1 MSLTPLVE
9 NKKKQKKQYFTQ
21 ETEDAIIRYNG
32 SSDFDERSRIYE
44 REIHYAFFKLTQ
56 NIIHTF
62 KFYYT
67 DVEDI
72 EDLQHELME
81 FLLTKIHLFH
91 HSRNI
96 NDRLN
101 KIINKTFKEE
111 NQYNHHDYRIH
122 LDKLVEGSFVEFMN
136 DSPKVT
142 QQDINNFINTLQVSK
157 ECLEKLK
164 TLTPPKAFSYFGT
177 ITKRWLIIENDKNY
191 KKKKKVDRVDMN
203 ELDENIS
210 TGEIISTNDNLYNFM
225 EAFTKYC
232 YDNLYEIYPEDKLF
246 PENKLKVQIADAIL
260 NLFSK
265 RDHLDIFNKKAL
277 YFNIR
282 ELVDAKTQ
290 KITEVANE
298 LKSIFT
304 PAYVNYLE
312 TGIINFEPYIFILKN
327 ERSR

>member
-21 ETEDAIIRYNG
+21 ETEDAIIRYN
-32 SSDFDERSRIYE
+32 STSDFNERSRIYE

-91 HSRNI
+91 HSKSI
-96 NDRLN
+96 NDRIR
-101 KIINKTFKEE
+101 KIITKEFK
-111 NQYNHHDYRIH
+111 
-122 LDKLVEGSFVEFMN
+122 GSYGKDFIEYTGN
-136 DSPKVT
+136 SPKVT
-142 QQDINNFINTLQVSK
+142 QKQINDFIDLLTISSCTRFPK
-157 ECLEKLK
+157 ECEEKLRK
-164 TLTPPKAFSYFGT
+164 LTPPKAYSYFGT

-191 KKKKKVDRVDMN
+191 KKKKKIDRVDMN

-225 EAFTKYC
+225 EAFIKYC
-232 YDNLYEIYPEDKLF
+232 YDNLYEIYPEDKSF
-246 PENKLKVQIADAIL
+246 PENKLKIQIADAIL

-277 YFNIR
+277 YFSIR
-282 ELVDAKTQ
+282 EIIDVKTQ

-298 LKSIFT
+298 LESIFT
-304 PAYVNYLE
+304 PAYINYLE
-312 TGIINFEPYIFILKN
+312 TGIINFKPYIFILKN